1 MNTEF
6 LEALDMVEKDKG
18 ISKDILIEAIESA
31 LLSAFKKEYS
41 TNVECEAV
49 VNRSTGEMGIYAKKT
64 VVEEVEDPF
73 SEISLEDAKK
83 INAKLSLGDTCEVN
97 MMPKTFGRIA
107 AQTAKQV
114 VVQRI
119 REAERNIIFNE
130 YSEKKGDLIS
140 GLVQRVERSGVSN
153 VMVEIGRLE
162 TILLPSEQIPGE
174 VYRPNSTMKFYIVDV
189 KDDGKGPQLVI
200 SRTHPGLVK
209 RLFEAEVPEIAN
221 GVVEIKGISR
231 EAGSRSKIAV
241 YSNDSNV
248 DPIGACIGPKGM
260 RVSAILDELNNEKID
275 IVNYSEVPEEYITAA
290 LAPAKVL
297 SVECVADKSYSVTVP
312 DSQLSLAIGK
322 EGQNARLAARLTGY
336 KIDIK
341 SVKDS
346 DLGE

>member
-41 TNVECEAV
+41 TNAECEAV
-49 VNRSTGEMGIYAKKT
+49 VDRATGEMGIYAKKT

-83 INAKLSLGDTCEVN
+83 INAKYSLGDTCEVN

-174 VYRPNSTMKFYIVDV
+174 VYRPNTTMKFYIVDV
-189 KDDGKGPQLVI
+189 KDDGKGPQIVI

-209 RLFEAEVPEIAN
+209 RLFEAEVPEIAS

-241 YSNDSNV
+241 RSNDPNV

-290 LAPAKVL
+290 LAPAKVIR
-297 SVECVADKSYSVTVP
+297 VECAGEKSYSVTVP
-312 DSQLSLAIGK
+312 TSQLSLAIGK

-341 SVKDS
+341 SVD
-346 DLGE
+346 DAQIEE

>member
-41 TNVECEAV
+41 TNAECEAV
-49 VNRSTGEMGIYAKKT
+49 VDRATGAMGIYAKKT
-64 VVEEVEDPF
+64 VVEEVGDPF
-73 SEISLEDAKK
+73 TEISLEDAKR
-83 INAKLSLGDTCEVN
+83 ISAKYSLGDTCEVN

-162 TILLPSEQIPGE
+162 TILLSSEQIPGE

-189 KDDGKGPQLVI
+189 KDDGKGPQIVI

-209 RLFEAEVPEIAN
+209 RLFEAEVPEISS

-231 EAGSRSKIAV
+231 EAGSRSKISV
-241 YSNDSNV
+241 WSNDPNV

-290 LAPAKVL
+290 LAPAKVIQ
-297 SVECVADKSYSVTVP
+297 VDYVAEKSYSVTVP
-312 DSQLSLAIGK
+312 ASQLSLAIGK

-341 SVKDS
+341 SVD
-346 DLGE
+346 DTQIEE

>member
-1 MNTEF
+1 M
-6 LEALDMVEKDKG
+6 
-18 ISKDILIEAIESA
+18 
-31 LLSAFKKEYS
+31 
-41 TNVECEAV
+41 ECEAV
-49 VNRSTGEMGIYAKKT
+49 VDRATGAMGIYAKKT

-73 SEISLEDAKK
+73 TQISQEDANK

-189 KDDGKGPQLVI
+189 KDDGKGPQIVI
-200 SRTHPGLVK
+200 SRTHPGLIK

-221 GVVEIKGISR
+221 GVVEIRGISR
-231 EAGSRSKIAV
+231 EAGSRSKLSV
-241 YSNDSNV
+241 SSNDPNV

-275 IVNYSEVPEEYITAA
+275 IVNYSDAPEEYITAA
-290 LAPAKVL
+290 LAPAKVIH
-297 SVECVADKSYSVTVP
+297 VECVEEKSYSVTVP
-312 DSQLSLAIGK
+312 ASQLSLAIGK

-341 SVKDS
+341 SVD
-346 DLGE
+346 DDQIAE